1 MDRIK
6 ISKPRTRNQKLN
18 SFTKRKKKR
27 TKPNRTKSLIEPA
40 YRYQLNIGSTQ
51 WGLMSTPK
59 FSLTFSLDT
68 LPLATRNNCPVA
80 LFNQSRSTVRI
91 TVPVDTVTSYRIITC
106 LVTSRFTITASTD
119 PLLFLYPQP
128 TTTNFWASEP
138 YLPRDQ
144 QYQYRFLRDHQFV
157 IDTHGIDKL
166 TTEHFYYFP
175 SHTCDYDA
183 DDNTGLTAIGHA
195 FIFILTDATAAN
207 GSYLVNVDTVQT
219 YDLKI

>member
-1 MDRIK
+1 MERIQN
-6 ISKPRTRNQKLN
+6 SKFRNRN
-18 SFTKRKKKR
+18 KRPFSRNKKKR
-27 TKPNRTKSLIEPA
+27 TRPNQTKSLVEPA
-40 YRYQLNIGSTQ
+40 YRYQLNIGATQ

-68 LPLATRNNCPVA
+68 LTLAARNTCPVA
-80 LFNQSRSTVRI
+80 LFKPSRSTVRI

-106 LVTSRFTITASTD
+106 LVTTRYTITASTD

-144 QYQYRFLRDHQFV
+144 QYQYKIFRDHQFV

-166 TTEHFYYFP
+166 TTEHFYSFP
-175 SHTCDYDA
+175 AHTCDYDA

-207 GSYLVNVDTVQT
+207 ANYLVNVDTVQT